1 MVQADPS
8 PHGTQSAGS
17 AVNQLYQPYTSGA
30 GDPRMQSAAA
40 SVDPRYAPS
49 VPYTGPPSVSYTGPP
64 YAAQQTGFGSSR
76 AKSSE
81 EVSRAYRQPGVRGY
95 RSTADVESGR
105 MDFDRS
111 RNMNASSYRPVE
123 TGMQRAVTQPLWNQ
137 QRAPAVSFTLAL
149 INFCLLL
156 LGRIAILHM

>member
-1 MVQADPS
+1 MCVVQADPS

-49 VPYTGPPSVSYTGPP
+49 VPYTGPP
-64 YAAQQTGFGSSR
+64 YAAQQTGFSASR